1 MDQKI
6 GAFVES
12 HEGRKIHPYK
22 CPAGFWSYGVGRN
35 LQTNKLTLDETI
47 ALLQYGP
54 ADTFIDLLL
63 ANDLARCWTEANAII
78 GQHFAGWPPARQA
91 AVISMLFNLGLT
103 GFLQFR
109 KMVDALR
116 NGRWDVAADE
126 SLDSERAKQLPRR
139 SAEEAQMLRSGDWPQ
154 GG

>member
-1 MDQKI
+1 MDPKI
-6 GAFVES
+6 AQFVEG
-12 HEGRKIHPYK
+12 HEGRVRRPYQ

-35 LQTNKLTLDETI
+35 LQTNKLTLEETLF
-47 ALLQYGP
+47 LLEHGP
-54 ADTFIDLLL
+54 GDPFIDLLL
-63 ANDLARCWTEANAII
+63 KNDMDRCWTEASACI
-78 GQHFAGWPPARQA
+78 GQNFTGWPQARQA

-116 NGRWDVAADE
+116 NGRWEIAADE
-126 SLDSERAKQLPRR
+126 SLDSERARQLPRR
-139 SAEEAQMLRSGDWPQ
+139 SAEEALMISSGDWTK